1 MKKIWGLSLAV
12 LCAAACS
19 PKASIDMTV
28 DGAPETK
35 LAVYRLN
42 VSSSELL
49 DSVKTDK
56 NGRFKYS
63 VSVSK
68 GQPEFVYV
76 YDGDTR
82 LASLL
87 LESGERAMVKADT
100 VGNFSVSGSEGS
112 EKLCEVERDYN
123 TFLHEMTSSE
133 DDRTAVSTYL
143 SYYRSRV
150 KYVMKNS
157 KSLTVVPVL
166 YQVLTPGVPVF
177 GQATDAILFRNVCD
191 SLKTVYPDSRFVKA
205 LEQETKARENQL
217 NMSITLSQAREA
229 GFPELNMPDVNAQK
243 VSLAGLK
250 SKAILVH
257 FWSDTDAE
265 QKLFNVDV
273 LKPLYAKYHKRGF
286 EIYSVCLSADKSL
299 WASVVRNQKLPWI
312 NVCDGRGVAS
322 PAVTLYNVN
331 TLPYSVLITDG
342 QINSAIDGEAALR
355 AQLDKIL
362 SPR

>member
-1 MKKIWGLSLAV
+1 
-12 LCAAACS
+12 
-19 PKASIDMTV
+19 
-28 DGAPETK
+28 
-35 LAVYRLN
+35 
-42 VSSSELL
+42 
-49 DSVKTDK
+49 
-56 NGRFKYS
+56 
-63 VSVSK
+63 
-68 GQPEFVYV
+68 
-76 YDGDTR
+76 
-82 LASLL
+82 
-87 LESGERAMVKADT
+87 
-100 VGNFSVSGSEGS
+100 
-112 EKLCEVERDYN
+112 
-123 TFLHEMTSSE
+123 
-133 DDRTAVSTYL
+133 
-143 SYYRSRV
+143 
-150 KYVMKNS
+150 
-157 KSLTVVPVL
+157 
-166 YQVLTPGVPVF
+166 
-177 GQATDAILFRNVCD
+177 
-191 SLKTVYPDSRFVKA
+191 
-205 LEQETKARENQL
+205 
-217 NMSITLSQAREA
+217 MSITLSQAREA

-362 SPR
+362 STR